1 MTGTT
6 PSAIIV
12 LLFGAAGLLGLA
24 PGAVSAAD
32 PIVDTHGRLEIRSA
46 DGDFVWR
53 IDGRVHVDA
62 NWFQDQGGVD
72 FGSGSHLRRGR
83 LGMAGLL
90 WRHWRFKFQYD
101 FTGSGRAGVQDAYL
115 RYTALGRNELTVG
128 HFREPLSLEYLTG
141 ANGVPLVE
149 RSLASVFAPGR
160 NIGLA
165 VRTQL
170 QERVTGWL
178 GFFGEGIAK
187 LSDTDPATEGLDEG
201 WAATARTVWAPIR
214 EPDRLLHLGVAAS
227 YRRAND
233 HGGSLLGTPL
243 RVRQRPEASVTSIRL
258 VDTGELPDTDAILI
272 RGVEAAWI
280 GGPFSLQAEYQAMTV
295 ERHTPGSV
303 DPTVRGYYVMGS
315 WILTGES
322 RHYSAS
328 GASFSNPRVRRPAG
342 IDGGRGTWE
351 LLARYSH
358 LDLTD
363 QADRPGGV
371 LGGAQT
377 NATVGLTWYANDN
390 VRFMLNYTQVLE
402 VDRPDH
408 PYDGV
413 EPGILLLRTQVMW

>member
-1 MTGTT
+1 MTRSLN
-6 PSAIIV
+6 PAV
-12 LLFGAAGLLGLA
+12 LVLILAAAGLRGPSCSA
-24 PGAVSAAD
+24 AFAAD
-32 PIVDTHGRLEIRSA
+32 PVLDTRGKLEIRSA

-53 IDGRVHVDA
+53 IDGRVHIDA
-62 NWFQDQGGVD
+62 NWFQDDGGVD

-83 LGMAGLL
+83 LGMEGLL

-115 RYTALGRNELTVG
+115 RYTALGRSELTVG

-141 ANGVPLVE
+141 ANSVPLIE
-149 RSLASVFAPGR
+149 RSLAAVFAPGR

-178 GFFGEGIAK
+178 GLFGEGIAK
-187 LSDTDPATEGLDEG
+187 LSDTDPATAGLDEG
-201 WAATARTVWAPIR
+201 WAVTGRTVWAPVR
-214 EPDRLLHLGVAAS
+214 EPDRLWHLGVAAS

-258 VDTGELPDTDAILI
+258 VDTGEMPDTDAILI
-272 RGVEAAWI
+272 AGVEAAWI

-295 ERHTPGSV
+295 ARGTPGAI
-303 DPTVRGYYVMGS
+303 DPTLRGYYVLGS
-315 WILTGES
+315 WLLTGES
-322 RHYSAS
+322 RRY
-328 GASFSNPRVRRPAG
+328 GTTNASFSNPRVRRPAG
-342 IDGGRGTWE
+342 LDGRGAWE

-363 QADRPGGV
+363 QPDRLGGV

-390 VRFMLNYTQVLE
+390 IRFMVNYTQVLKL
-402 VDRPDH
+402 DRPGH

-413 EPGILLLRTQVMW
+413 EPGIMLLRTQVMW